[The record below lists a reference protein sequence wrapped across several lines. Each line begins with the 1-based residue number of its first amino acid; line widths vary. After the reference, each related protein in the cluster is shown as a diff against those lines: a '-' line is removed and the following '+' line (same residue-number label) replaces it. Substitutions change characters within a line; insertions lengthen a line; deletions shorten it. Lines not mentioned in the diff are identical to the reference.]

1 MKPVLNKKIFLT
13 GLIPVILLTACQK
26 DIRFAPDPAPDHT
39 FVIQFKPVVD
49 NDSLE
54 YGKTYNNVFG
64 EPYLVRNF
72 KFYICHVDLINTDS
86 GKTYHLNKDEYFL
99 VNFGDAATTS
109 LSLKAVASKYNRIA
123 FTIGVDSIRN
133 VSGAQTGALDPANGM
148 FWTWNSGYIMAKLE
162 GNSTVSNQPN
172 QVFEYHIGGFSGT
185 ENVVEKVTLSFPLN
199 QDINLRSG
207 GSTQMTISANANSWF
222 DGPFPNS
229 IGATPVCTTP
239 GNLAR
244 NIATNYGNM
253 FTVVQI
259 VSE

>member
-1 MKPVLNKKIFLT
+1 MNPVLDKKIFLI

-26 DIRFAPDPAPDHT
+26 DLRFAPDPAPDHS

-49 NDSLE
+49 ADSLE
-54 YGKTYNNVFG
+54 YGKIYDNVFG
-64 EPYLVRNF
+64 EPYSVRNF

-86 GKTYHLNKDEYFL
+86 GKTYHLNKDEHFL
-99 VNFGDAATTS
+99 INFGDPTATSIS
-109 LSLKAVASKYNRIA
+109 LQAVSYKYNRIA

-172 QVFEYHIGGFSGT
+172 QVFEYHIGGFSGAD
-185 ENVVEKVTLSFPLN
+185 NVVEKVTLSFPLN
-199 QDINLRSG
+199 QPISLRSG
-207 GSTQMTISANANSWF
+207 GSTQMTIAANANSWF

-229 IGATPVCTTP
+229 IAAAPVCTTP
-239 GNLAR
+239 GALAR
-244 NIATNYGNM
+244 NIAANYENM
-253 FTVVQI
+253 FTVI
-259 VSE
+259 KIISE

>member
-64 EPYLVRNF
+64 EPFVVRNF

-99 VNFGDAATTS
+99 VNFGDAATMR
-109 LSLKAVASKYNRIA
+109 LSLKAVAYKYNRIA

-148 FWTWNSGYIMAKLE
+148 FLDLE
-162 GNSTVSNQPN
+162 QRIYYGEARGKFNRLQ
-172 QVFEYHIGGFSGT
+172 
-185 ENVVEKVTLSFPLN
+185 
-199 QDINLRSG
+199 
-207 GSTQMTISANANSWF
+207 STQSSFRISHRWLFRNRKCGRKSNAEFS
-222 DGPFPNS
+222 
-229 IGATPVCTTP
+229 T
-239 GNLAR
+239 
-244 NIATNYGNM
+244 
-253 FTVVQI
+253 
-259 VSE
+259 